1 MVLFCVLDSDRQLA
15 DRLATKWM
23 VLQGCSPPECVRIY
37 LTVARKWPLF
47 GTKMFAAKVTGTLF
61 FFSPPKNELEQ
72 RCICDLW

>member
-1 MVLFCVLDSDRQLA
+1 MLSCVLDSERQLA

-47 GTKMFAAKVTGTLF
+47 GTKLFAAKVTGVHLLF
-61 FFSPPKNELEQ
+61 SPKNEVYEQ
-72 RCICDLW
+72 SHIYFLN

>member
-1 MVLFCVLDSDRQLA
+1 MVLFCVLDSERQLA

-61 FFSPPKNELEQ
+61 FFSPPKNEL
-72 RCICDLW
+72 

>member
-1 MVLFCVLDSDRQLA
+1 MMLSCVLDSERQLV

-47 GTKMFAAKVTGTLF
+47 GTKIFAAKVTEAPF
-61 FFSPPKNELEQ
+61 FCSQEQ
-72 RCICDLW
+72 RYTYDLW